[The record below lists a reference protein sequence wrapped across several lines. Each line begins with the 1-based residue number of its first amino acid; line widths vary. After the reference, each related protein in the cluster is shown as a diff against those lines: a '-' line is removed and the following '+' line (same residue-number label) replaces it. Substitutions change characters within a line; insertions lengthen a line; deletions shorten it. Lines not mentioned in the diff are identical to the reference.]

1 MQVQLFLEEMFSVV
15 LTPYILYFVMPPCV
29 ADIVDFVAHNT
40 VEVEGVGAVCS
51 LAVFDLTR
59 HGNTKY
65 GSSPGGASSKQCRSR
80 QGKVEKSLL
89 TFIATYPTWEPPVGA
104 SALLTNMDRYRYF
117 FLNTG
122 RQLRYLKCS
131 KLSLPVYQSNGHDGF
146 CITLV
151 CTSAICAHISY

>member
-1 MQVQLFLEEMFSVV
+1 MSMSGRLSVHEGGHSRLDSDCMQVQLFLEEMFSVV
-15 LTPYILYFVMPPCV
+15 LTPYILYFIMPLCV
-29 ADIVDFVAHNT
+29 VDIVDFVAHNT

-65 GSSPGGASSKQCRSR
+65 GSSPGSDSSKKCRSR

-104 SALLTNMDRYRYF
+104 SALLSNMDRYRSPS
-117 FLNTG
+117 
-122 RQLRYLKCS
+122 RSIYL
-131 KLSLPVYQSNGHDGF
+131 V
-146 CITLV
+146 
-151 CTSAICAHISY
+151 